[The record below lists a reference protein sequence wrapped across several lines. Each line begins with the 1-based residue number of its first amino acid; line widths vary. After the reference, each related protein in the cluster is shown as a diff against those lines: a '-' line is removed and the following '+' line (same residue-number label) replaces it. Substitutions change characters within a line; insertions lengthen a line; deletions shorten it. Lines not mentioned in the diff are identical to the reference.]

1 MSRTIT
7 HTDGLFAR
15 IEEENEVFLGI
26 RFSESSKSYT
36 LAQSGIKK
44 DMDCFLV
51 KGGRVSPWTMERSF
65 VHEGQVWGI
74 GPFIEGKS
82 LSTIIDSG
90 SQNPERLIEALASAF
105 SVLKTSAVSRIMTS
119 AVLVSEDSM
128 LFLPDEFIGRIEKTA
143 GEHIRINSFTGFNH
157 PDLSGE
163 GNLSFFLGALS
174 YRLFAGEL
182 PFSGT
187 TEEEV
192 RQAIRE
198 KRIRKLLYLVPE
210 IQPEISAF
218 IMAALR
224 IEGEAPTLSDWR
236 KTAAGWG
243 IEGVRRSLTET
254 ERSEILLEGERINAY
269 AEKRHRVRE
278 FFRKHWR
285 ALAITAAALAVAASV
300 AGSILKNVLAPPVT
314 L

>member
-1 MSRTIT
+1 
-7 HTDGLFAR
+7 
-15 IEEENEVFLGI
+15 
-26 RFSESSKSYT
+26 
-36 LAQSGIKK
+36 
-44 DMDCFLV
+44 MDCFLV

-105 SVLKTSAVSRIMTS
+105 SLLKTSTVSRIMTS

-163 GNLSFFLGALS
+163 GNLSFVLGALS

-187 TEEEV
+187 TGRRYGRRYARSAYENSFTLSL
-192 RQAIRE
+192 RYSPRFPPSSWPLSASRE
-198 KRIRKLLYLVPE
+198 KP
-210 IQPEISAF
+210 PPF
-218 IMAALR
+218 
-224 IEGEAPTLSDWR
+224 PTGGKPR
-236 KTAAGWG
+236 PAG
-243 IEGVRRSLTET
+243 
-254 ERSEILLEGERINAY
+254 
-269 AEKRHRVRE
+269 
-278 FFRKHWR
+278 
-285 ALAITAAALAVAASV
+285 
-300 AGSILKNVLAPPVT
+300 GSKG
-314 L
+314 